1 MSNISYQN
9 YGLKD
14 LVIKAGERILPN
26 TEYNLKSFSI
36 NFEANKHTK
45 VDIEMELYTNE
56 LNSYIQFNRTVDPEF
71 IIAMNTLFES
81 KKEESQ

>member
-9 YGLKD
+9 YELKD

-45 VDIEMELYTNE
+45 VDIEMELYT
-56 LNSYIQFNRTVDPEF
+56 DD
-71 IIAMNTLFES
+71 
-81 KKEESQ
+81 